1 MSARLEGIRPATT
14 KRSSVG
20 VEQRT
25 LLPLRESMG
34 ETIGGGGET
43 ERREL
48 LPAALVTLILGVNE
62 SNNCGVA
69 AELLGVSLVESGQLL
84 LLLLIKKGSWSRRRY
99 CTAFTK

>member
-1 MSARLEGIRPATT
+1 M
-14 KRSSVG
+14 G

-25 LLPLRESMG
+25 SLPFRESMG

-48 LPAALVTLILGVNE
+48 LPVALVTLILGVNE

-69 AELLGVSLVESGQLL
+69 AELLGVALVESGQLL
-84 LLLLIKKGSWSRRRY
+84 LLLLSIPKKGSWSRRRY
-99 CTAFTK
+99 YTAVNR